1 MAKKVVQEICG
12 SKMWQSSETFQM
24 KPEDDCQTEK
34 VTAADMS
41 ATCSVL
47 LYPVESDSLVMKGT
61 VQLLGLEKGMQC

>member
-1 MAKKVVQEICG
+1 MARETFG

-34 VTAADMS
+34 VAAADMS

-47 LYPVESDSLVMKGT
+47 LYPAESDSLVMKGT
-61 VQLLGLEKGMQC
+61 VQLLGLERGMQC